1 MSYNRSI
8 IKRNNH
14 QNTAVADTN
23 EATTPSQPI
32 TENTPAA
39 IKDKAET
46 TKPDEATRSKKVQI
60 KGKVNLLYEQCLG
73 FIPVSLAGKRD
84 PGYVYAKFPKEYKGF
99 DYTHEN
105 LLQILEEAN
114 LLQYLELLQISKPKK
129 SIDAYFSTADAAQF
143 SIDKHVE
150 IRGKPIL
157 FIWKAN
163 RILRVTINGI
173 HPDLTD
179 DELRAELYQYVEN
192 ISTIRHRGRNY

>member
-1 MSYNRSI
+1 MQV
-8 IKRNNH
+8 K
-14 QNTAVADTN
+14 
-23 EATTPSQPI
+23 
-32 TENTPAA
+32 
-39 IKDKAET
+39 
-46 TKPDEATRSKKVQI
+46 
-60 KGKVNLLYEQCLG
+60 
-73 FIPVSLAGKRD
+73 D

-129 SIDAYFSTADAAQF
+129 STDAYFSTADAAQF

-192 ISTIRHRGRNY
+192 ISTIRHTGRNY

>member
-1 MSYNRSI
+1 MQV
-8 IKRNNH
+8 K
-14 QNTAVADTN
+14 
-23 EATTPSQPI
+23 
-32 TENTPAA
+32 
-39 IKDKAET
+39 
-46 TKPDEATRSKKVQI
+46 
-60 KGKVNLLYEQCLG
+60 
-73 FIPVSLAGKRD
+73 D

-179 DELRAELYQYVEN
+179 DELRTELYQYVEN
-192 ISTIRHRGRNY
+192 ISTIRHTGRNY

>member
-1 MSYNRSI
+1 MQV
-8 IKRNNH
+8 K
-14 QNTAVADTN
+14 
-23 EATTPSQPI
+23 
-32 TENTPAA
+32 
-39 IKDKAET
+39 
-46 TKPDEATRSKKVQI
+46 
-60 KGKVNLLYEQCLG
+60 
-73 FIPVSLAGKRD
+73 D

>member
-1 MSYNRSI
+1 MQV
-8 IKRNNH
+8 K
-14 QNTAVADTN
+14 
-23 EATTPSQPI
+23 
-32 TENTPAA
+32 
-39 IKDKAET
+39 
-46 TKPDEATRSKKVQI
+46 
-60 KGKVNLLYEQCLG
+60 
-73 FIPVSLAGKRD
+73 D

-150 IRGKPIL
+150 IWGKPIL

-192 ISTIRHRGRNY
+192 ISTIRHTGRNY

>member
-1 MSYNRSI
+1 MPSSL
-8 IKRNNH
+8 K
-14 QNTAVADTN
+14 NT
-23 EATTPSQPI
+23 
-32 TENTPAA
+32 
-39 IKDKAET
+39 
-46 TKPDEATRSKKVQI
+46 
-60 KGKVNLLYEQCLG
+60 
-73 FIPVSLAGKRD
+73 
-84 PGYVYAKFPKEYKGF
+84 KGF

-129 SIDAYFSTADAAQF
+129 SIDAYLSTADAAQF